1 MAFSPRQLISARR
14 HQLVILVPILALASL
29 FLAFPPDGQERSPW
43 LLFAGK
49 FHLLTI
55 HFPIALLYIVPL
67 LELIGRHKRFP
78 HLRASVDF
86 MLMLGLLASLFAA
99 SLGWALARNGSYSGP
114 LVTQHMWGGLL
125 TALACWLC
133 WILRDHAASRR
144 GNIVYW
150 AALATTVALVSW
162 TGYRGGQLTQGE
174 NHLTEGMPAPLQF
187 LLGISTDDGVA
198 TSATT
203 VAVVDRNTFYG
214 ARVEPIFAKNCYSCH
229 GPNKQRGKLRLD
241 SYKAILRG
249 GKHGAVI
256 KAGNA
261 AGSELFHRINLPQTD
276 DNAMPPSGKQ
286 RLTPDDIK
294 TIEAWIKAGASEASP
309 LNAVQGAPTNV
320 AAAPKEI
327 ELPEYDPSIA
337 DKTRSSHAAD
347 VAALQKRYPDLL
359 QYESRTSAMLSLNA
373 SLAGAQFADSDLVSF
388 KPILEQIRTADFS
401 GTSITDHSSD
411 LIARMKNLRLLRL
424 SHTRI
429 SDDGVKRL
437 HDLAH
442 LQSIN
447 LLGTQVTPAMLGA
460 IASMPKMEHLYVAKT
475 RITPAS
481 ADTPT
486 LKQKLIF

>member
-1 MAFSPRQLISARR
+1 M
-14 HQLVILVPILALASL
+14 PILALAFL
-29 FLAFPPDGQERSPW
+29 FLASPPDGQERSPW

-55 HFPIALLYIVPL
+55 HFPIALLYLVPL
-67 LELIGRHKRFP
+67 LELVGRHKRFP
-78 HLRASVDF
+78 HLRASVEF

-99 SLGWALARNGSYSGP
+99 SLGWALARNGGYSGRI
-114 LVTQHMWGGLL
+114 VTQHMWGGLL

-174 NHLTEGMPAPLQF
+174 NHLTDGMPAALQT
-187 LLGISTDDGVA
+187 LLGISTDDSNA
-198 TSATT
+198 TGATTT
-203 VAVVDRNTFYG
+203 VAVVARNTFYG
-214 ARVEPIFAKNCYSCH
+214 AHVEPIFAKNCYSCH
-229 GPNKQRGKLRLD
+229 GRNKQRGKLRLD

-256 KAGNA
+256 KAGNI

-276 DNAMPPSGKQ
+276 DNAMPPSDKQ
-286 RLTPDDIK
+286 RLTPDEIK
-294 TIEAWIKAGASEASP
+294 TIEAWIEAGASETSP

-320 AAAPKEI
+320 AAALKEI

-337 DKTRSSHAAD
+337 DKSRSTHAAD

-373 SLAGAQFADSDLVSF
+373 SLAGEKFGDRDLASF
-388 KPILEQIRTADFS
+388 KPVLEQIRTADFS
-401 GTSITDHSSD
+401 GTSISDHSSD
-411 LIARMKNLRLLRL
+411 LIASMKNLRLLRL
-424 SHTRI
+424 SHTRVT
-429 SDDGVKRL
+429 DDGVKRL
-437 HDLAH
+437 HDLAY

-447 LLGTQVTPAMLGA
+447 LLGTQVTSAMLGT
-460 IASMPKMEHLYVAKT
+460 IASMPKMEHLYVANT

-481 ADTPT
+481 ANTPT

>member
-14 HQLVILVPILALASL
+14 YRLVILVPILALTTL

-55 HFPIALLYIVPL
+55 HFPIALLYLVPL

-78 HLRASVDF
+78 HLRASVEF

-99 SLGWALARNGSYSGP
+99 SLGWALARNGGYSGRI
-114 LVTQHMWGGLL
+114 VAQHMWGGLL

-150 AALATTVALVSW
+150 AALAITVALVSW
-162 TGYRGGQLTQGE
+162 TGYRGGQVTQGE
-174 NHLTEGMPAPLQF
+174 NHLTEGMPALLQT
-187 LLGISTDDGVA
+187 LLGISTDDGVV
-198 TSATT
+198 TGATT

-229 GPNKQRGKLRLD
+229 GTNKQRGKLRLD

-256 KAGNA
+256 KAGNT

-276 DNAMPPSGKQ
+276 DNAMPPSGKR
-286 RLTPDDIK
+286 RLTPDEIK

-320 AAAPKEI
+320 AAVPKEI

-337 DKTRSSHAAD
+337 DKARSLHAAD

-373 SLAGAQFADSDLVSF
+373 SLAGEKFGDSDLASF
-388 KPILEQIRTADFS
+388 KLVLEQIRTADFS
-401 GTSITDHSSD
+401 GTSISDHSSD
-411 LIARMKNLRLLRL
+411 LIATMKNLRLLRL
-424 SHTRI
+424 SHTRVT
-429 SDDGVKRL
+429 DDGVKRL

-447 LLGTQVTPAMLGA
+447 LLGTQVTPAVLEV
-460 IASMPKMEHLYVAKT
+460 IASMPKMEHLYIANT

-481 ADTPT
+481 ANTPT